1 MQAITE
7 NKMSSPFTTGISS
20 AASMGVALSILFFTG
35 KYVYFDLI
43 TIFFAFSFGIICS
56 FLVYGI
62 SNVKGMNKSTLIL
75 TGIAFNYLFSSGN
88 VALQFIANEDVL
100 SSIVNWTFGNLSGV
114 SWNKIL
120 ILFLILFIFFP
131 YFFINRYSY
140 NLLLTGEDSATS
152 LGVNVKKFRFIS
164 GIIITLITSAVVSFI
179 GIIAFV
185 GIIAPH
191 ISRMLIGD
199 DHKYSII
206 LSGIIG
212 AFLVVFS
219 DYIGRNLLSPII
231 IPIGLEIKNLSF
243 SYKNKEI
250 LNNISFEVYSGTL
263 LSILGANGAGKT
275 TLIKCIN
282 GILNF
287 KKGEVL
293 IDEKNFNNKS
303 LKEKSKIMSYV
314 PQITSSFDIDL
325 TVFDTVL
332 LGRVSHKTFKFS
344 EWDKQIALNN
354 IKKLDL
360 EKYLFSYVGE
370 LSGGEKQRVLIAR
383 ALTQE
388 PKILILDEPISNL
401 DLKF

>member
-1 MQAITE
+1 MNSINNIYQYNSKKVFKILIALFILLFVSYISIFKGIADINLKRVLVTIFKNLSFNNTEPLSPREIVVFLDLRLARVVLGSVAGFLLAICGTVMQAITE

-20 AASMGVALSILFFTG
+20 AASMGAALSILFFTG
-35 KYVYFDLI
+35 KYLYFDLI

-88 VALQFIANEDVL
+88 AALQFIANEDVL

-120 ILFLILFIFFP
+120 ILFLILLIFFP

-140 NLLLTGEDSATS
+140 NLLLTGEDSAIS

-231 IPIGLEIKNLSF
+231 IPIGIV
-243 SYKNKEI
+243 
-250 LNNISFEVYSGTL
+250 ISFVGIPIFIY
-263 LSILGANGAGKT
+263 
-275 TLIKCIN
+275 LIIN
-282 GILNF
+282 
-287 KKGEVL
+287 
-293 IDEKNFNNKS
+293 
-303 LKEKSKIMSYV
+303 SKR
-314 PQITSSFDIDL
+314 
-325 TVFDTVL
+325 
-332 LGRVSHKTFKFS
+332 G
-344 EWDKQIALNN
+344 
-354 IKKLDL
+354 
-360 EKYLFSYVGE
+360 
-370 LSGGEKQRVLIAR
+370 
-383 ALTQE
+383 
-388 PKILILDEPISNL
+388 
-401 DLKF
+401 

>member
-1 MQAITE
+1 MNSINNIYQYNSKKVFKILIALFILLFVSYISIFKGITDINLKRVLVTIFKNLSFNDTEALSAREMVVFLDLRLARVILGGIAGFLLAICGTVMQAITE

-20 AASMGVALSILFFTG
+20 AASMGAALSILFFTG
-35 KYVYFDLI
+35 KYAYFDLI

-56 FLVYGI
+56 LLVYGI

-88 VALQFIANEDVL
+88 AALQFIANEDVL

-120 ILFLILFIFFP
+120 ILFLILLIFFP

-152 LGVNVKKFRFIS
+152 LGVDVKKFRFIS
-164 GIIITLITSAVVSFI
+164 GIIVTLITSAVVSFI

-231 IPIGLEIKNLSF
+231 IPIGIV
-243 SYKNKEI
+243 
-250 LNNISFEVYSGTL
+250 ISFVGIPIFIY
-263 LSILGANGAGKT
+263 
-275 TLIKCIN
+275 LIIN
-282 GILNF
+282 
-287 KKGEVL
+287 
-293 IDEKNFNNKS
+293 
-303 LKEKSKIMSYV
+303 SKR
-314 PQITSSFDIDL
+314 
-325 TVFDTVL
+325 
-332 LGRVSHKTFKFS
+332 G
-344 EWDKQIALNN
+344 
-354 IKKLDL
+354 
-360 EKYLFSYVGE
+360 
-370 LSGGEKQRVLIAR
+370 
-383 ALTQE
+383 
-388 PKILILDEPISNL
+388 
-401 DLKF
+401 

>member
-1 MQAITE
+1 MNSINNIYQYNSKKVFKILIALFILLFVSYISIFKGIADINLKRVLVTIFKNLSFNDTEPLSPREMVVFLDLRLARVVLGSIAGFLLAICGTVMQAITE

-20 AASMGVALSILFFTG
+20 AASMGAALSILFFTG

-88 VALQFIANEDVL
+88 AALQFIANEDVL

-120 ILFLILFIFFP
+120 ILFLILLIFFP

-140 NLLLTGEDSATS
+140 NLLLTGEDSAIS

-199 DHKYSII
+199 DHKYSLI

-231 IPIGLEIKNLSF
+231 IPIGIV
-243 SYKNKEI
+243 
-250 LNNISFEVYSGTL
+250 ISFVGIPIFIY
-263 LSILGANGAGKT
+263 
-275 TLIKCIN
+275 LIIN
-282 GILNF
+282 
-287 KKGEVL
+287 
-293 IDEKNFNNKS
+293 
-303 LKEKSKIMSYV
+303 SKR
-314 PQITSSFDIDL
+314 
-325 TVFDTVL
+325 
-332 LGRVSHKTFKFS
+332 G
-344 EWDKQIALNN
+344 
-354 IKKLDL
+354 
-360 EKYLFSYVGE
+360 
-370 LSGGEKQRVLIAR
+370 
-383 ALTQE
+383 
-388 PKILILDEPISNL
+388 
-401 DLKF
+401 

>member
-1 MQAITE
+1 MDLRLARVVLGSVAGFLLAICGTAMQAITE

-20 AASMGVALSILFFTG
+20 AASMGAALLILFFTG

-88 VALQFIANEDVL
+88 AALQFIANEDVL

-120 ILFLILFIFFP
+120 ILFLILLIFFP

-140 NLLLTGEDSATS
+140 NLLLTGEDSVTS

-164 GIIITLITSAVVSFI
+164 GIIVTLITSAVVSFI

-231 IPIGLEIKNLSF
+231 IPIGIV
-243 SYKNKEI
+243 
-250 LNNISFEVYSGTL
+250 ISFVGIPIFIY
-263 LSILGANGAGKT
+263 
-275 TLIKCIN
+275 LIIN
-282 GILNF
+282 
-287 KKGEVL
+287 
-293 IDEKNFNNKS
+293 
-303 LKEKSKIMSYV
+303 SKR
-314 PQITSSFDIDL
+314 
-325 TVFDTVL
+325 
-332 LGRVSHKTFKFS
+332 G
-344 EWDKQIALNN
+344 
-354 IKKLDL
+354 
-360 EKYLFSYVGE
+360 
-370 LSGGEKQRVLIAR
+370 
-383 ALTQE
+383 
-388 PKILILDEPISNL
+388 
-401 DLKF
+401 

>member
-1 MQAITE
+1 MDLRLARVVLGSVAGFLLAICGTAMQAITE

-20 AASMGVALSILFFTG
+20 AASMGAALLILFFTG

-88 VALQFIANEDVL
+88 AALQFIANEDVL

-120 ILFLILFIFFP
+120 ILFLILLIFFP

-140 NLLLTGEDSATS
+140 NLLLTGEDSVTS

-164 GIIITLITSAVVSFI
+164 GIIVTLITSAVVSFI

-219 DYIGRNLLSPII
+219 NYIGRNLLSPII
-231 IPIGLEIKNLSF
+231 IPIGIV
-243 SYKNKEI
+243 
-250 LNNISFEVYSGTL
+250 ISFVGIPIFIY
-263 LSILGANGAGKT
+263 
-275 TLIKCIN
+275 LIIN
-282 GILNF
+282 
-287 KKGEVL
+287 
-293 IDEKNFNNKS
+293 
-303 LKEKSKIMSYV
+303 SKR
-314 PQITSSFDIDL
+314 
-325 TVFDTVL
+325 
-332 LGRVSHKTFKFS
+332 G
-344 EWDKQIALNN
+344 
-354 IKKLDL
+354 
-360 EKYLFSYVGE
+360 
-370 LSGGEKQRVLIAR
+370 
-383 ALTQE
+383 
-388 PKILILDEPISNL
+388 
-401 DLKF
+401 

>member
-1 MQAITE
+1 MNSINNIYQYNSKKVFKILIALFILLFVSYISIFKGIADINLKRVLVTIFKNLSFNDTEPLSPREMVVFLDLRLARVVLGSVAGFLLAICGTVMQAITE

-20 AASMGVALSILFFTG
+20 AASMGAALSILFFTG

-88 VALQFIANEDVL
+88 AALQFIANEDVL

-140 NLLLTGEDSATS
+140 NLLLTGEDSAIS

-199 DHKYSII
+199 DHKYSLI

-231 IPIGLEIKNLSF
+231 IPIGIV
-243 SYKNKEI
+243 
-250 LNNISFEVYSGTL
+250 ISFVGIPIFIY
-263 LSILGANGAGKT
+263 
-275 TLIKCIN
+275 LIIN
-282 GILNF
+282 
-287 KKGEVL
+287 
-293 IDEKNFNNKS
+293 
-303 LKEKSKIMSYV
+303 SKR
-314 PQITSSFDIDL
+314 
-325 TVFDTVL
+325 
-332 LGRVSHKTFKFS
+332 G
-344 EWDKQIALNN
+344 
-354 IKKLDL
+354 
-360 EKYLFSYVGE
+360 
-370 LSGGEKQRVLIAR
+370 
-383 ALTQE
+383 
-388 PKILILDEPISNL
+388 
-401 DLKF
+401 

>member
-20 AASMGVALSILFFTG
+20 AASMGAALSILFFTG

-56 FLVYGI
+56 LLVYGI

-88 VALQFIANEDVL
+88 AALQFIANEDVL

-120 ILFLILFIFFP
+120 ILFLILLIFFP

-152 LGVNVKKFRFIS
+152 LGVDVKKFRFIS
-164 GIIITLITSAVVSFI
+164 GIIVTLITSAVVSFI

-231 IPIGLEIKNLSF
+231 IPIGIV
-243 SYKNKEI
+243 
-250 LNNISFEVYSGTL
+250 ISFVGIPIFIY
-263 LSILGANGAGKT
+263 
-275 TLIKCIN
+275 LIIN
-282 GILNF
+282 
-287 KKGEVL
+287 
-293 IDEKNFNNKS
+293 
-303 LKEKSKIMSYV
+303 SKR
-314 PQITSSFDIDL
+314 
-325 TVFDTVL
+325 
-332 LGRVSHKTFKFS
+332 G
-344 EWDKQIALNN
+344 
-354 IKKLDL
+354 
-360 EKYLFSYVGE
+360 
-370 LSGGEKQRVLIAR
+370 
-383 ALTQE
+383 
-388 PKILILDEPISNL
+388 
-401 DLKF
+401 